1 MWGDGG
7 AVRNFTYV
15 DDMVEAIY
23 LLTQSDLEGAVNLG
37 GEEYVTVAELAQT
50 VIEIS
55 GKDLGIE
62 YVEGPVGVQSR
73 NFSKDRSRALGWE
86 ARVSLREGIARTHH
100 WVEEQVR
107 RRI

>member
-1 MWGDGG
+1 VWGDGG

-37 GEEYVTVAELAQT
+37 GEEYVTVAKLAQT

-55 GKDLGIE
+55 GKDVGIE
-62 YVEGPVGVQSR
+62 YVEGPVGVAALRAVAKFLQGPQPGAGLGGQGEPAR
-73 NFSKDRSRALGWE
+73 GDRADAPLG
-86 ARVSLREGIARTHH
+86 
-100 WVEEQVR
+100 
-107 RRI
+107 